1 MEDLA
6 AGRGHD
12 RSRSVSKGVIIAGLV
27 GRPYIC
33 YRGLEFVLV
42 ESQSMDEAA

>member
-12 RSRSVSKGVIIAGLV
+12 SFRPVAEGVVIAGLV
-27 GRPYIC
+27 GRLHIC

-42 ESQSMDEAA
+42 ES